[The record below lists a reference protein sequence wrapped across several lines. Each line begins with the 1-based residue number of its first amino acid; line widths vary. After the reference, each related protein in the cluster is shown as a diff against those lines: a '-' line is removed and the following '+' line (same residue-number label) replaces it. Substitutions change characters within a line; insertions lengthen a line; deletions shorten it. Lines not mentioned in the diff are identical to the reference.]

1 MVFSRLNLL
10 RMLSTCATIIN
21 YGMTLDFHLIE
32 LKQTDSTNR
41 YLTSLCDERQDEVE
55 PFTVVM
61 ADYQSAGKGQRGN
74 SWESEAGANLT
85 FSFVLYPSFLTAK
98 RQFVISQIISLG
110 IVKALRKYVE
120 EGISIKWPNDIYY
133 HDKKICG
140 ILVEIYLEGANLGR
154 CVCGIG
160 LNVNQ
165 EIFLSDAPNP
175 VSLCAIINRKVDRM
189 TLLQDV
195 MEEIQSLYA
204 QQKSDD
210 EEMRMNLTIN
220 YFQQLYRRKGYHRYK
235 DKEGEFSAKL
245 LMVEPDGRLVLDDKN
260 QRKRSYL
267 FKEIQYII

>member
-1 MVFSRLNLL
+1 M
-10 RMLSTCATIIN
+10 
-21 YGMTLDFHLIE
+21 
-32 LKQTDSTNR
+32 
-41 YLTSLCDERQDEVE
+41 
-55 PFTVVM
+55 
-61 ADYQSAGKGQRGN
+61 
-74 SWESEAGANLT
+74 
-85 FSFVLYPSFLTAK
+85 
-98 RQFVISQIISLG
+98 
-110 IVKALRKYVE
+110 KALRKYVE

-245 LMVEPDGRLVLDDKN
+245 LMVEPDGRLVLEDKN

>member
-1 MVFSRLNLL
+1 
-10 RMLSTCATIIN
+10 
-21 YGMTLDFHLIE
+21 MTLDFHLIE

-41 YLTSLCDERQDEVE
+41 YLTSLCEERQDAVE
-55 PFTVVM
+55 QFTVVM

-98 RQFVISQIISLG
+98 RQFVISQIVSLG
-110 IVKALRKYVE
+110 IVKALRKHVD

-140 ILVEIYLEGANLGR
+140 MLVEIYLEGTNLGR
-154 CVCGIG
+154 CICGIG

-175 VSLCAIINRKVDRM
+175 ISLCDIVGRKVDRM
-189 TLLQDV
+189 TLLQDA
-195 MEEIQSLYA
+195 MKEIQSLYA
-204 QQKSDD
+204 QLNSGDEGMMKS
-210 EEMRMNLTIN
+210 LAVN
-220 YFQQLYRRKGYHRYK
+220 YFQQLYRKKGYHRYK
-235 DKEGEFSAKL
+235 DKDGEFLAKL
-245 LMVEPDGRLVLDDKN
+245 LMVEPDGRLVLEDES